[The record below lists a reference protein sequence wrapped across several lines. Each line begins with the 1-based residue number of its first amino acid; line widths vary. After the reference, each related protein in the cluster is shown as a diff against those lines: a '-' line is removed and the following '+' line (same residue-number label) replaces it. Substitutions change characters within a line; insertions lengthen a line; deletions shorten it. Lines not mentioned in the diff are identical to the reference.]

1 MRRLISAALFA
12 LLGAGCLLTAGCHY
26 RSTHDTYYLVAPNL
40 KLPYWKT
47 VQEGFHQAGQEYG
60 VTAVVVGPDTYDPAA
75 EASAFSDAVGR
86 HPAGI
91 LVSAAA
97 ASALHADI
105 ASAIAQGIPVI
116 TVDSDAPNSE
126 RLYFIGTNNL
136 QVGHLG
142 GQRVVQRLHGKGNVV
157 FYSIPGQP
165 NLDERMKGY
174 EEIFANNPGIRVA
187 GVVSTGGESS
197 NAFDQTEQYVHR
209 TGNDKID
216 AFICLES
223 ESGKAVAEVLKRN
236 NLTDRELIAMDVD
249 PDTLNLSAAGPID
262 ATVSQRPYTMGY
274 VGLKALDD
282 AHRGPHTGFRHDYS
296 VEAHSPFPF
305 LVDTGSALITKDN
318 VSIYQQLATVKGV
331 RLNSRAF

>member
-1 MRRLISAALFA
+1 MRRLLSTALFA
-12 LLGAGCLLTAGCHY
+12 FLAAGCLGLAGCHY
-26 RSTHDTYYLVAPNL
+26 RSTHDIYYLVAPNL
-40 KLPYWKT
+40 KLSYWKS
-47 VQEGFHQAGQEYG
+47 VQAGFQQAAHEYG
-60 VTAVVVGPDTYDPAA
+60 VTPVVAGPETYDPSA

-105 ASAIAQGIPVI
+105 ASAIDSGIPVI

-136 QVGHLG
+136 GVGHLG
-142 GQRVVQRLHGKGNVV
+142 GQRVVERLHGKGNVI

-174 EEIFANNPGIRVA
+174 EEIFSNSPGIRVV
-187 GVVSTGGESS
+187 GVVSTAGESG

-209 TGNDKID
+209 TGADKID

-223 ESGKAVAEVLKRN
+223 EAGKAVAEVLKRN

-249 PDTLNLSAAGPID
+249 PETLNLIAAGTID

-282 AHRGPHTGFRHDYS
+282 AHRAPHTGFNHDYS
-296 VEAHSPFPF
+296 VNFRSPFPYF
-305 LVDTGSALITKDN
+305 VDTGSALITKDN
-318 VSIYQQLATVKGV
+318 VSIYQHTSDSATQ
-331 RLNSRAF
+331 

>member
-1 MRRLISAALFA
+1 MRRSAVLARFALFA
-12 LLGAGCLLTAGCHY
+12 TACLFTTGCRY

-40 KLPYWKT
+40 KLPYWKL
-47 VQEGFHQAGQEYG
+47 VQEGFQQAAHEYG
-60 VTAVVVGPDTYDPAA
+60 VTAVTVGPETYDPNA
-75 EASAFSDAVGR
+75 EASAFSDAVAR

-91 LVSAAA
+91 LLSAAA

-105 ASAIAQGIPVI
+105 ATAIGQGIPVI

-136 QVGHLG
+136 EVGHTG
-142 GQRVVQRLHGKGNVV
+142 GQRVVQKLHGKGNVV

-174 EEIFANNPGIRVA
+174 EEIFSNSPGIRVT
-187 GVVSTGGESS
+187 GVVSTGGESG

-209 TGNDKID
+209 TGADKID

-236 NLTDRELIAMDVD
+236 NMTDRELIAMDVD
-249 PDTLNLSAAGPID
+249 PDTLNLIADGTID
-262 ATVSQRPYTMGY
+262 AAVSQRPYTMGY

-282 AHRGPHTGFRHDYS
+282 AHRSPHTGFNSDYS
-296 VEAHSPFPF
+296 VNFRSPFPYF
-305 LVDTGSALITKDN
+305 VDTGSALITKEN
-318 VSIYQQLATVKGV
+318 VGMYQQSAQ
-331 RLNSRAF
+331 AAAQ

>member
-1 MRRLISAALFA
+1 MRRLASLAPSTVLVAVCLF
-12 LLGAGCLLTAGCHY
+12 TSGCHD
-26 RSTHDTYYLVAPNL
+26 RSTHDTYVLVAPNL
-40 KLPYWKT
+40 KLPYWQT
-47 VQEGFHQAGQEYG
+47 VQEGFREAAHEYG
-60 VTAVVVGPDTYDPAA
+60 VTALVTGPETYDPSA

-97 ASALHADI
+97 AGALHSDI
-105 ASAIAQGIPVI
+105 AAAIGQGIPVI
-116 TVDSDAPNSE
+116 TVDSDAPNSQ

-142 GQRVVQRLHGKGNVV
+142 GERVVQRLHGKGNVV

-174 EEIFANNPGIRVA
+174 EEIFSSSPGIRIT

-197 NAFDQTEQYVHR
+197 NAFDQTEEYAHR
-209 TGNDKID
+209 TGAEKID

-236 NLTDRELIAMDVD
+236 KMTDRELIAMDVD
-249 PDTLNLSAAGPID
+249 PATLNLIAEGTID
-262 ATVSQRPYTMGY
+262 ATVSQRPFTMGY
-274 VGLKALDD
+274 IGLKALDD
-282 AHRGPHTGFRHDYS
+282 AHRSPHSGFRSDYS
-296 VEAHSPFPF
+296 VDFRSPFPLF
-305 LVDTGSALITKDN
+305 VDTGSALITRDN
-318 VSIYQQLATVKGV
+318 VSIYQSVANRPQ
-331 RLNSRAF
+331 

>member
-1 MRRLISAALFA
+1 MRRLALLAVFA
-12 LLGAGCLLTAGCHY
+12 LSVSGCLFLTGCHD
-26 RSTHDTYYLVAPNL
+26 RSIHDTYYLVAPNL
-40 KLPYWKT
+40 KLPYWKA
-47 VQEGFHQAGQEYG
+47 VQEGFKAAGGEYG
-60 VTAVVVGPDTYDPAA
+60 VTALVVGPETYEPAA

-97 ASALHADI
+97 ASALHSDI
-105 ASAIAQGIPVI
+105 ASAIGQGIPVI
-116 TVDSDAPNSE
+116 TVDSDAPNSQ

-142 GQRVVQRLHGKGNVV
+142 GQRVVQHLHGKGNVV

-174 EEIFANNPGIRVA
+174 EEVFSNSPGIRVA

-197 NAFDQTEQYVHR
+197 NAFDQTEEYVHR
-209 TGNDKID
+209 TGAEKID

-236 NLTDRELIAMDVD
+236 HMTDRELMAMDVD
-249 PDTLNLSAAGPID
+249 PDTLNLIADGTID

-282 AHRGPHTGFRHDYS
+282 AHRAPHSGGFNHDYS
-296 VEAHSPFPF
+296 VNFRSPFPYF
-305 LVDTGSALITKDN
+305 VDTGSALITKDN
-318 VSIYQQLATVKGV
+318 VGIYQHTAETG
-331 RLNSRAF
+331 AE

>member
-1 MRRLISAALFA
+1 MRRLAVLALFA
-12 LLGAGCLLTAGCHY
+12 LFTTACLFNTGCHY
-26 RSTHDTYYLVAPNL
+26 RSTHDTFYLVAPNL

-47 VQEGFHQAGQEYG
+47 VQEGFKAAAQEYG
-60 VTAVVVGPDTYDPAA
+60 VTAVVVGPETYDPNA
-75 EASAFSDAVGR
+75 EAEAFSDAVGR

-97 ASALHADI
+97 ASALHSDI
-105 ASAIAQGIPVI
+105 ATAISQGIPVI
-116 TVDSDAPNSE
+116 TVDSDAPNSQ

-136 QVGHLG
+136 EVGHLG
-142 GQRVVQRLHGKGNVV
+142 GQRVVQKLHGKGNVV

-174 EEIFANNPGIRVA
+174 EEIFSNTPGIRVS

-209 TGNDKID
+209 TGAEKID

-236 NLTDRELIAMDVD
+236 KMTDRELVAMDVD
-249 PDTLNLSAAGPID
+249 PDTLSLIADGTID

-274 VGLKALDD
+274 VGMKALDD
-282 AHRGPHTGFRHDYS
+282 AHRSPHTGFNSDYT
-296 VEAHSPFPF
+296 VNFRSPFPF
-305 LVDTGSALITKDN
+305 FVDTGSALITKDN
-318 VSIYQQLATVKGV
+318 VSIYQHSAQA
-331 RLNSRAF
+331 AAQ